1 MPSIF
6 ICGAGPKIASILDW
20 LATRCTISRDEV
32 TAIVPHPYPDTDSEA
47 YGVPV
52 IPFGQFIAQ
61 VGANDIVIVISEDFV
76 GAVGALLA
84 RGCRTIIDGA
94 GALQSTSPVQRL
106 LDATA
111 HFQVGAGPLPTDV
124 QEDDEFRRYTA
135 DPVSPD
141 QLPDHSLFVV
151 NSMPKSG
158 TVWMAAM
165 LEDVLGLETGRRI
178 IVCHVRDIESEWPK
192 RNRHGAVALVRDM
205 RDVVV
210 SWFHQLR
217 RFDLQNGFVAP
228 RYPDVE
234 SFYFQYFIGQLFGRP
249 RYYGGRFVHWL
260 DYIGARNI
268 PLVRYEDM
276 VRDPFAAL
284 RKVMTFW
291 KIAVPDAVVRDVVER
306 YRFDRMDE
314 AVSSG
319 TGYVADMLCTGH
331 LRRGRP
337 GAWADELPPPIA
349 DDVCNRFAD
358 YQHRLR
364 YDWKSQSV
372 AARRAR

>member
-6 ICGAGPKIASILDW
+6 ICGAGPKVASILDW
-20 LATRCTISRDEV
+20 LATGCGISRDGV
-32 TAIVPHPYPDTDSEA
+32 TAIVPHPHPDADGEA
-47 YGVPV
+47 YGIPDVP
-52 IPFGQFIAQ
+52 FAQFIAR
-61 VGANDIVIVISEDFV
+61 VGENDIVIVVSEDFA

-84 RGCRTIIDGA
+84 TGCRTIIDGA
-94 GALQSTSPVQRL
+94 GILRSTSPARRL

-111 HFQVGAGPLPTDV
+111 RFQVGPGPLPTDEH
-124 QEDDEFRRYTA
+124 EDDEFRRYTA
-135 DPVSPD
+135 DPVPPD
-141 QLPDHSLFVV
+141 ELPDHSLFVV

-165 LEDVLGLETGRRI
+165 LEDVLGLETGQRI
-178 IVCHVRDIESEWPK
+178 IVCHARDIESEWPK

-234 SFYFQYFIGQLFGRP
+234 SFYFQYLIGQFFGGP
-249 RYYGGRFVHWL
+249 RYYCGRIIHWL
-260 DYIGARNI
+260 DYVGAHSI

-276 VRDPFAAL
+276 VRDPFSAL

-291 KIAVPDAVVRDVVER
+291 KIAVPDAVLREVVER
-306 YRFDRMDE
+306 YTFDRMEDSV
-314 AVSSG
+314 AGG
-319 TGYVADMLCTGH
+319 TGYVADMLRTGH

-337 GAWADELPPPIA
+337 GSWADELPPPIA
-349 DDVCNRFAD
+349 DDIQKRFAD

-364 YDWKSQSV
+364 YDQISGPV
-372 AARRAR
+372 AVRRAR